1 MRISD
6 QLCVYIARGGSKE
19 IKNKNKK
26 LFNGKPLI
34 FYSID
39 MAKKNKKI
47 KKVFVYSDDKR
58 ILDISK
64 KYGAE
69 IIYRPKHL
77 SQDNSSELSAWKH
90 AVNYLGKKNEKFD
103 NFISL
108 PCTSPLRMQK
118 DINEAIFKLKK
129 KKDLV
134 LGISKSNKNPKFN
147 MVKKIKKKIK
157 LLNTSKI
164 FYNRQNL
171 DDVYNLTTII
181 YACHNSLIQKI
192 KRSIWE
198 ANLKYIQI
206 PQNRAIDIDSQID
219 FDIAEHLYKKIFR

>member
-1 MRISD
+1 MIN
-6 QLCVYIARGGSKE
+6 YAFIFARGGSKE

-47 KKVFVYSDDKR
+47 KKVFVSSDDKR

>member
-1 MRISD
+1 MIN
-6 QLCVYIARGGSKE
+6 YAFIFARGGSKE

-47 KKVFVYSDDKR
+47 KKVFVSSDDKR

-90 AVNYLGKKNEKFD
+90 AVNYLGKRTKNLIILFHCPV
-103 NFISL
+103 L
-108 PCTSPLRMQK
+108 PLRMQK

-129 KKDLV
+129 KKILYWEFQ
-134 LGISKSNKNPKFN
+134 SQ
-147 MVKKIKKKIK
+147 IK
-157 LLNTSKI
+157 SKI
-164 FYNRQNL
+164 
-171 DDVYNLTTII
+171 
-181 YACHNSLIQKI
+181 
-192 KRSIWE
+192 
-198 ANLKYIQI
+198 
-206 PQNRAIDIDSQID
+206 
-219 FDIAEHLYKKIFR
+219 

>member
-1 MRISD
+1 VIN
-6 QLCVYIARGGSKE
+6 YAFIFARGGSKE

-47 KKVFVYSDDKR
+47 KKVFVSSDDKR